1 MVTTW
6 GHDPHFIPIENLLT
20 IINDT
25 LRESPVLIQ
34 VIKNK
39 FIYTYKISINIMFT
53 GMQSKNMRI
62 KISKNR
68 LYTKW

>member
-1 MVTTW
+1 MWNVPKIFRHCSKVMVTTW

-34 VIKNK
+34 VLFFFFLKIVYQIFKIK
-39 FIYTYKISINIMFT
+39 
-53 GMQSKNMRI
+53 
-62 KISKNR
+62 
-68 LYTKW
+68 

>member
-6 GHDPHFIPIENLLT
+6 GHDPHFIPIENFLT

-34 VIKNK
+34 VILNNK
-39 FIYTYKISINIMFT
+39 KFT
-53 GMQSKNMRI
+53 LNQN
-62 KISKNR
+62 
-68 LYTKW
+68 

>member
-25 LRESPVLIQ
+25 LKESPVLLQ
-34 VIKNK
+34 VRTINNLCLKN
-39 FIYTYKISINIMFT
+39 
-53 GMQSKNMRI
+53 
-62 KISKNR
+62 
-68 LYTKW
+68 

>member
-1 MVTTW
+1 LWNVPKIFRHCSKVMITTW

-25 LRESPVLIQ
+25 LKESPVLIQ

-39 FIYTYKISINIMFT
+39 NYLSKVSTSFMFL
-53 GMQSKNMRI
+53 G
-62 KISKNR
+62 
-68 LYTKW
+68 L

>member
-6 GHDPHFIPIENLLT
+6 GHDPHFIPIENFLT

-34 VIKNK
+34 VILKNK
-39 FIYTYKISINIMFT
+39 KFT
-53 GMQSKNMRI
+53 LNQN
-62 KISKNR
+62 
-68 LYTKW
+68 

>member
-1 MVTTW
+1 MWNVPKIFRHCSKVMVTTW

-34 VIKNK
+34 VIEKK
-39 FIYTYKISINIMFT
+39 K
-53 GMQSKNMRI
+53 K
-62 KISKNR
+62 
-68 LYTKW
+68 L

>member
-1 MVTTW
+1 MIGVRLWNVPNIFRHCSKVMVTTW

-34 VIKNK
+34 VIEN
-39 FIYTYKISINIMFT
+39 
-53 GMQSKNMRI
+53 
-62 KISKNR
+62 
-68 LYTKW
+68 

>member
-39 FIYTYKISINIMFT
+39 FIYTFKISINIMFT
-53 GMQSKNMRI
+53 GLQSKNMCI
-62 KISKNR
+62 NISKNR
-68 LYTKW
+68 LYT